1 MSKIERAGPPARRKG
16 RIMLVLIALTKEKE
30 RELGARISD
39 CVHRAVASALDL
51 GEEGCFRIVTEQ
63 APGLRAATVQAHAEQ
78 TNAAA
83 VVLIYPVAQ
92 ISDRKKRILYGRIGE
107 GLEKEGLIERSD
119 LVVGVIEQPYRNWY
133 YGGAAM
139 KLEQMMASGL
149 V

>member
-1 MSKIERAGPPARRKG
+1 
-16 RIMLVLIALTKEKE
+16 MLVHIALTKDKE
-30 RELGARISD
+30 RELGGRVSD
-39 CVHRAVASALDL
+39 CIQRAVSSALDL
-51 GEEGCFRIVTEQ
+51 DEESCFRIVTEQ
-63 APGLRAATVQAHAEQ
+63 APGLRGALLQAQAEQ

-83 VVLIYPVAQ
+83 VALIYPTEP

-107 GLEKEGLIERSD
+107 SLEKEGLIGRRD
-119 LVVGVIEQPYRNWY
+119 LVVGIIEQPYRNWY

>member
-1 MSKIERAGPPARRKG
+1 
-16 RIMLVLIALTKEKE
+16 MLVHIALTKGEE
-30 RELGARISD
+30 RELGDKVSD
-39 CVHRAVASALDL
+39 CVQRAVASALDL
-51 GEEGCFRIVTEQ
+51 GDEGYLQIVTEQ
-63 APGLRAATVQAHAEQ
+63 VPDLRGALLQAQAKQ

-83 VVLIYPVAQ
+83 VVLIYPTEP

-107 GLEKEGLIERSD
+107 GLEKEGLIGRRD
-119 LVVGVIEQPYRNWY
+119 LVVGIIEQPYRNWY